1 MQTNKSITTCWSST
15 RTNVDSLFLLL
26 AASGILEIQNSP
38 DGIRWMLGRQA
49 LRTATTDTNV
59 ALIHATIRTAKYT
72 LDDYW
77 VGINLH
83 PVTRIRVRT
92 PAILTP

>member
-1 MQTNKSITTCWSST
+1 MSIT
-15 RTNVDSLFLLL
+15 RTNVDSLFSLL

-38 DGIRWMLGRQA
+38 AGIRWMLGRQA
-49 LRTATTDTNV
+49 PTTAMTDTNV
-59 ALIHATIRTAKYT
+59 ALILATIKTAKYT
-72 LDDYW
+72 LDKYM

-92 PAILTP
+92 PAIPTP